1 MIQPCTLSLRR
12 LGERIGFHAL
22 PAAFLAALVAVSFW
36 RVFVG
41 GVNLPIDVLYE
52 ETYPWKFQQPGV
64 VAHNPNNRDPIL
76 LEYPVQHYVTTT
88 VRNLQVPL
96 WNPYVLGGVPELA
109 TGIFGVLYPLNA
121 VYYLFPAI
129 WAINIDVMLHVFLA
143 GFFTYLYVV
152 AIGGGRFG
160 GAVAGACFMF
170 SGIFTIYHALY
181 PEYHAISW
189 LPLAFLCAEKLVVEQ
204 RLRNAVLL
212 GGVVAVQI
220 LAGQM
225 QYIFY
230 NLLAIS
236 AYLIFR
242 GAVIL
247 HGTGKAASLTRPFWL
262 ATMGVGIG
270 LALGAVQLI
279 PTLELVPQSQRVFR
293 PYHEMIPLGRSSW
306 LSLLTAF
313 SPTIF
318 GTLPDRNWF
327 GPGYPSTTMAYIGVA
342 GLLLMVAALLLR
354 RDKHVFVLAGL
365 GLMTWLVA
373 LGTPFVYLLYTF
385 VPGFS
390 GLRQVGRA
398 IYIYALVASI
408 LAGLGAAVI
417 AQGPLGS
424 ADRLLR
430 RLLIG
435 AAGVWAVA
443 VVGVLGAALWKD
455 RLVPVAT
462 QLLADFAQGKGWTL
476 AKSPAHYAE
485 RIGWMIQY
493 ELKYGA
499 IFLAILGALLLVLAA
514 RRGGWL
520 RPKAFQAVLAA
531 VVAVDLL
538 WFPLAYEHVVD
549 PARYSLYAPS
559 DSIAFLKRDPEKFRV
574 LSLLSCGTGQAFHP
588 NTLMPYGIEAI
599 QAYNSLLPGRF
610 GQFVRSLEK
619 GKIVCGGEQ
628 HQNLFMLS
636 RFRDD
641 GMTQLL
647 NVKYVATPPV
657 APFLQDKHLRLVFDG
672 EVRLYENLRFLPRAF
687 FVQNASWAD
696 QDEGILARLRRDD
709 FEPRSLVVLKGDAG
723 GRSEHRPSPEGSSA
737 EVSVVD
743 YQPSEVRVAVNA
755 PTEGWVVLLDND
767 FPGWRA
773 SVDGYPARIYQANFT
788 FRAVNVP
795 AGRHRIEFSYRPLSF
810 TLGVFVTGGALLAC
824 AIILW
829 SERRRSMAP
838 QC

>member
-1 MIQPCTLSLRR
+1 M
-12 LGERIGFHAL
+12 
-22 PAAFLAALVAVSFW
+22 
-36 RVFVG
+36 
-41 GVNLPIDVLYE
+41 PIDVLYE
-52 ETYPWKFQQPGV
+52 ETYPWKFQKPGV

-76 LEYPVQHYVTTT
+76 LEYPVQQYATTMI
-88 VRNLQVPL
+88 RNFQIPL

-109 TGIFGVLYPLNA
+109 TGIFGVFYPFNG
-121 VYYLFPAI
+121 VYYLLPTV
-129 WAINIDVMLHVFLA
+129 WAINIDVMLHAFLA

-160 GAVAGACFMF
+160 GVVAGACFMF
-170 SGIFTIYHALY
+170 SGILTLYHALY

-212 GGVVAVQI
+212 GGVIAVQV

-242 GAVIL
+242 GAVVVYE
-247 HGTGKAASLTRPFWL
+247 TGKAGSLTRPFWL
-262 ATMGVGIG
+262 ATLGVGIG

-293 PYHEMIPLGRSSW
+293 AYHEMIPLGRSSW

-313 SPTIF
+313 SPKIF
-318 GTLPDRNWF
+318 GSFPDRNWF
-327 GPGYPSTTMAYIGVA
+327 GPGYPSTTMAYIGVV
-342 GLLLMVAALLLR
+342 GFLLMVAAVLLR

-417 AQGPLGS
+417 AQGTRGS
-424 ADRLLR
+424 TDRLLK

-435 AAGVWAVA
+435 AAGVWAVT
-443 VVGVLGAALWKD
+443 VVGVLGVVLWRD
-455 RLVPVAT
+455 RLLPVAT
-462 QLLADFAQGKGWTL
+462 EFFVEFAKGKGWTL
-476 AKSPAHYAE
+476 VKSSAHYAE
-485 RIGWMIQY
+485 RIGGMIQY
-493 ELKYGA
+493 ELRYGA
-499 IFLAILGALLLVLAA
+499 IFLAVAGTLLLVLVVWRA
-514 RRGGWL
+514 GWL
-520 RPKAFQAVLAA
+520 RPKAFQGVLAA
-531 VVAVDLL
+531 IVAVDLL

-549 PARYSLYAPS
+549 TAEYSLYAPS
-559 DSIAFLKRDPEKFRV
+559 DSIAFLKRDPEKYRV

-588 NTLMPYGIEAI
+588 NTLMPYGIETI

-610 GQFVRSLEK
+610 GQFVRSLEET
-619 GKIVCGGEQ
+619 KIVCGGEQ

-657 APFLQDKHLRLVFDG
+657 APILQDKHLRLVFDG
-672 EVRLYENLRFLPRAF
+672 EVRLYENLQFLPRAF
-687 FVQNASWAD
+687 FVPNASWAD
-696 QDEGILARLRRDD
+696 QDENILARLRRDD
-709 FEPRSLVVLKGDAG
+709 FEPRSLVVLKGGPG
-723 GRSEHRPSPEGSSA
+723 GQIDRRPSPEGGPA
-737 EVSVVD
+737 EVSLVD
-743 YQPSEVRVAVNA
+743 YQPSEVRVMVNA
-755 PTEGWVVLLDND
+755 PTDGWVVLLDNY

-773 SVDGYPARIYQANFT
+773 SVDGSPARIYQANFT

-795 AGRHRIEFSYRPLSF
+795 SGRHQIEFSYRPLSF
-810 TLGVFVTGGALLAC
+810 TVGTLVTGGALLGC
-824 AIILW
+824 AVMLW
-829 SERRRSMAP
+829 YDKRRGAI